1 MIRQGV
7 ANFIAA
13 ALAIVFVMMVSGV
26 IYAHL

>member
-7 ANFIAA
+7 VSFVAA
-13 ALAIVFVMMVSGV
+13 ALAIVFIMMVSGV